1 MFTLRKN
8 RAQQED
14 DRSPKRS
21 TIRAGV
27 TAAGMLCIIL
37 SATVRTWWQTFLLD
51 FGIGLLLVGIVE
63 LAFLGVL
70 RRVLGGE
77 SGAPIPKPALT
88 QAELDSVRRLINST
102 DGQDWRSGNY
112 GSRSGR
118 PSGSQKPAGQRQL
131 VSPTDHVGLL
141 GPSLCSLARSPPTG

>member
-1 MFTLRKN
+1 MFTLRKS
-8 RAQQED
+8 RAQNEG

-77 SGAPIPKPALT
+77 SGAPTPKPALT
-88 QAELDSVRRLINST
+88 QAELDSVRRLINRT
-102 DGQDWRSGNY
+102 DGQDWRGGIRIRPPPGPEAD
-112 GSRSGR
+112 GSRWRDGCTTLR
-118 PSGSQKPAGQRQL
+118 HRTPGH
-131 VSPTDHVGLL
+131 SP
-141 GPSLCSLARSPPTG
+141 CA